1 MAEEKK
7 RVMVFHPTL
16 PGVRREVDAASVKQW
31 TEAGWRKTEPKNSR

>member
-16 PGVRREVDAASVKQW
+16 PGVCREVDAAKVEQW
-31 TEAGWRKTEPKNSR
+31 TEQGWRKTQPKISR